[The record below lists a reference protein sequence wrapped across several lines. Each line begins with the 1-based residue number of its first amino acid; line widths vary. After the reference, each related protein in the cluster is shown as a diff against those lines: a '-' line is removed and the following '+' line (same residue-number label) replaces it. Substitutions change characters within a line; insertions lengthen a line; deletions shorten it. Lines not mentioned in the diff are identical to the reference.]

1 MFETFTDT
9 NIFSDGNYNL
19 YNETI
24 DPSGNLETI
33 IVTEKARLENKQKV
47 VKLVYNTEKRKKEQL
62 KSTTLRKR
70 AYNRMLLVFL
80 GILIVSVGLLVL
92 QNYFPIIPEWINDWL
107 LIFIIGGG
115 ACWLIYLYF
124 DILKRDKMDF
134 EKVDFGLK
142 TKDDDDETDGE
153 YNLIQP
159 SSSST
164 EPGCIGMDC
173 CSDGQYFVNNQCQDC
188 PAGMKMNSLG
198 ECVTSCPD
206 GTEYINGEC
215 KTVDA
220 FSTQRVRSAIEPF
233 SPTVSFVLK
242 DNANQLVIQ
251 KPMKPLVSMP

>member
-9 NIFSDGNYNL
+9 NIFPDVNYNL

-24 DPSGNLETI
+24 DPSGNLDI
-33 IVTEKARLENKQKV
+33 IIQNEKTRLKSKKEV
-47 VKLVYNTEKRKKEQL
+47 VGLVYDTEKRKKEQL

-80 GILIVSVGLLVL
+80 AILIVSVGLLVL

-115 ACWLIYLYF
+115 ACWLISLYF

-142 TKDDDDETDGE
+142 TKDETDGK
-153 YNLIQP
+153 YNLYTP
-159 SSSST
+159 PSSST
-164 EPGCIGMDC
+164 EPGCIGLAC
-173 CSDGQYFVNNQCQDC
+173 CDTGQYFVNNQCQAC

-220 FSTQRVRSAIEPF
+220 FSTQRERSAIEPF

-251 KPMKPLVSMP
+251 KPMKPLVSIP